1 LIVTHVS
8 CNVRYMRERKM
19 ELLERLTAYFSEH
32 GLPNVSL
39 RPMAV
44 QVGTSAR
51 LLIFHFG
58 SKDQLIAEVFEHIQ
72 AILTQS
78 LADTLSQPDRQSRV
92 APLRA
97 YWDWSTNRKNLPLWR
112 LLYELQMLATR
123 NPGKYGKLL
132 KRNSAQWRDLIGGA
146 RPELKPPAAWASLF
160 AAVFDGLFLELL
172 ATGDRKRTTEAIDMF
187 LTIAGAQRVEA
198 AKGTKGKTP

>member
-1 LIVTHVS
+1 
-8 CNVRYMRERKM
+8 MRARKRD
-19 ELLERLTAYFSEH
+19 LLDRLTAYFSEH

-58 SKDQLIAEVFEHIQ
+58 SKDQLVEEVFAHIQ
-72 AILTQS
+72 AILTHS
-78 LADTLSQPDRQSRV
+78 LAEILSQPDRQSRV
-92 APLRA
+92 APIRA
-97 YWDWSTNRKNLPLWR
+97 YWDWATNRKNLPLWR

-123 NPGKYGKLL
+123 NPGKYAKLL
-132 KRNSAQWRDLIGGA
+132 KRNSAQWRDLIDA
-146 RPELKPPAAWASLF
+146 ALPELQPRSSWASLF

-172 ATGDRKRTTEAIDMF
+172 ATGDRKRTNAALDTF
-187 LTIAGAQRVEA
+187 VKIASAHRVESPRA
-198 AKGTKGKTP
+198 RMKGKSSP

>member
-1 LIVTHVS
+1 
-8 CNVRYMRERKM
+8 M
-19 ELLERLTAYFSEH
+19 ELLEQLTAYFSQH

-58 SKDQLIAEVFEHIQ
+58 SKDQLVAEVFEHIQ
-72 AILTQS
+72 AILTAS
-78 LADTLSQPDRQSRV
+78 LANTLSQPDHQPRA

-97 YWDWSTNRKNLPLWR
+97 YWDWATNRKNLPLWR

-123 NPGKYGKLL
+123 NPAKYGKLL
-132 KRNSAQWRDLIGGA
+132 KRNSAQWRDLIDGA
-146 RPELKPPAAWASLF
+146 LRELQPPSSWASLF

-172 ATGDRKRTTEAIDMF
+172 ATSDRKRTTAALDTF
-187 LTIAGAQRVEA
+187 VKIASAQRVEPP
-198 AKGTKGKTP
+198 KGRMKGKSS

>member
-1 LIVTHVS
+1 
-8 CNVRYMRERKM
+8 M
-19 ELLERLTAYFSEH
+19 ELLGRLTAYFSEH

-58 SKDQLIAEVFEHIQ
+58 SKDQLVAEVFEHIQ
-72 AILTQS
+72 AILTNS
-78 LADTLSQPDRQSRV
+78 LADTLSQRDRHTRV

-97 YWDWSTNRKNLPLWR
+97 YWDWATNRKNLPLWR
-112 LLYELQMLATR
+112 LLYELQMLASR

-132 KRNSAQWRDLIGGA
+132 KRNSVQWRDLIDGA
-146 RPELKPPAAWASLF
+146 RPELRPSSSWASLF

-172 ATGDRKRTTEAIDMF
+172 ATGDRKRTTAALDTF
-187 LTIAGAQRVEA
+187 VKIASAAQRVEA
-198 AKGTKGKTP
+198 PKRRMKGQSS

>member
-1 LIVTHVS
+1 
-8 CNVRYMRERKM
+8 MQERKRD
-19 ELLERLTAYFSEH
+19 LLDRLTAYFSEH
-32 GLPNVSL
+32 GLPDVSL

-58 SKDQLIAEVFEHIQ
+58 SKDRLIEEVFEHIQ
-72 AILTQS
+72 AILTSS
-78 LADTLSQPDRQSRV
+78 LAETLSRPDRQPRV

-97 YWDWSTNRKNLPLWR
+97 YWDWATNRKNLPLWR

-123 NPGKYGKLL
+123 NPGKYAKLL
-132 KRNSAQWRDLIGGA
+132 KRNSAQWRDLIDGA
-146 RPELKPPAAWASLF
+146 LPELQPGSSSWPSLF

-172 ATGDRKRTTEAIDMF
+172 ASGDRKRTTAALDTF
-187 LTIAGAQRVEA
+187 VKIASAHRVERPRS
-198 AKGTKGKTP
+198 KMKVKSSR

>member
-1 LIVTHVS
+1 
-8 CNVRYMRERKM
+8 MRQRKRD
-19 ELLERLTAYFSEH
+19 LLDRLTAYFSEH

-51 LLIFHFG
+51 LLMFHFG
-58 SKDQLIAEVFEHIQ
+58 SKDQLVEEVFEHIQ
-72 AILTQS
+72 TILTHS
-78 LADTLSQPDRQSRV
+78 LSETLSQPDRQPRV

-97 YWDWSTNRKNLPLWR
+97 YWDWATNRTNLPLWR

-123 NPGKYGKLL
+123 NPGKYAKLL
-132 KRNSAQWRDLIGGA
+132 KRNSAQWRDLIGA
-146 RPELKPPAAWASLF
+146 ALPELQPRSSSWPSLF

-172 ATGDRKRTTEAIDMF
+172 ATGDRKRTTAALDTF
-187 LTIAGAQRVEA
+187 VKIASAHRVEPP
-198 AKGTKGKTP
+198 KGRMKGKSSR